1 MKFIDYFNTSIDSG
15 IWKEKQDLNRAT
27 TIYSVYYRFKETGRF
42 DAFKCNWKEGM
53 PFKPHFFWDSD
64 IAKWL
69 ESVAYLTKTKREKDL
84 EVIVDKTVDLIEKN
98 QDENG
103 YFNIYFTVV
112 EPDKRFTYRSHH
124 ELYCAGHLI
133 EAAVAY
139 YNATGKR
146 KFLDLMCRYVNYI
159 EQRFIINKDTAF
171 TAPGHEEIELALIKL
186 YECTG
191 EKRYLD
197 ISKHFV
203 DIRGTKEDIGGKRYD
218 QSDKPVRQQT
228 TAEGHAVR
236 AVYLYCAMADVAY
249 YTGDKELE
257 NACIRLFSNIVNK
270 RMYITGGIGSSSV
283 GEAFTVD
290 YDLPN
295 LISYTE
301 TCAAIGLALFA
312 MRMLRLDNNSVYSDV
327 IEKIIYNGFLS
338 SLSLD
343 GRSFYYENP
352 CEIIPYLHYRDVSYN
367 DKNRALPLPKT
378 LRSEVFDCSCCPP
391 NITRFIA
398 SIANLI
404 YTADDDMVYVHQFI
418 QSKTETVIGGKKITL
433 RQLTRYPE
441 NGKVRIKV
449 SGGNVRLAV
458 RIPGWYDG
466 ADYKTEKG
474 YAYFEVADGQTLEFD
489 FKMKV
494 KFIQARP
501 EAVFDAGRYAVTRG
515 PVIYCSE
522 SVDNG
527 ANLRDIRIDSKAKFS
542 YGKNEALGVPSLKVK
557 AYRTAV
563 NDQTPLYSEKNN
575 AFAEFNAELIPYYA
589 FANRGE
595 SEMLIWHLVK

>member
-27 TIYSVYYRFKETGRF
+27 TIYSVYDRFKETGRF
-42 DAFKCNWKEGM
+42 DAFKCDWKEGM
-53 PFKPHFFWDSD
+53 PFKPHIFWDSD

-69 ESVAYLTKTKREKDL
+69 ESVAYLTKTKREKEL

-197 ISKHFV
+197 MSKHFV

-236 AVYLYCAMADVAY
+236 AVYL
-249 YTGDKELE
+249 
-257 NACIRLFSNIVNK
+257 
-270 RMYITGGIGSSSV
+270 
-283 GEAFTVD
+283 
-290 YDLPN
+290 
-295 LISYTE
+295 
-301 TCAAIGLALFA
+301 
-312 MRMLRLDNNSVYSDV
+312 
-327 IEKIIYNGFLS
+327 
-338 SLSLD
+338 
-343 GRSFYYENP
+343 
-352 CEIIPYLHYRDVSYN
+352 
-367 DKNRALPLPKT
+367 
-378 LRSEVFDCSCCPP
+378 
-391 NITRFIA
+391 
-398 SIANLI
+398 
-404 YTADDDMVYVHQFI
+404 
-418 QSKTETVIGGKKITL
+418 
-433 RQLTRYPE
+433 
-441 NGKVRIKV
+441 
-449 SGGNVRLAV
+449 
-458 RIPGWYDG
+458 
-466 ADYKTEKG
+466 
-474 YAYFEVADGQTLEFD
+474 
-489 FKMKV
+489 
-494 KFIQARP
+494 
-501 EAVFDAGRYAVTRG
+501 
-515 PVIYCSE
+515 
-522 SVDNG
+522 
-527 ANLRDIRIDSKAKFS
+527 
-542 YGKNEALGVPSLKVK
+542 
-557 AYRTAV
+557 
-563 NDQTPLYSEKNN
+563 
-575 AFAEFNAELIPYYA
+575 
-589 FANRGE
+589 
-595 SEMLIWHLVK
+595 